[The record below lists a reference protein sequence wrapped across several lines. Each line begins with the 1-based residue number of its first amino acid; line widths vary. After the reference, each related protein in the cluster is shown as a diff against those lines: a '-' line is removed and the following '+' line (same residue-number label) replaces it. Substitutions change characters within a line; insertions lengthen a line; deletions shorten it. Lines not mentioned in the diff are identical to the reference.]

1 MESGKNARNET
12 LAAMLRQAEKGQSDR
27 DRTRWQKAQEAKL
40 NAELVIRQPPQVKVQ
55 DTKTLQTPEKTPEK
69 TTTSTVAEEVRWS
82 ESIAFTLDEI
92 EWLEAVFAPHGHSGM
107 EGVIGRL
114 VERAHT
120 EPPEAKKKLF
130 LQVRCRRCSAGAKG
144 GVKRDCQIELPSR
157 LWQWLE
163 NVKVRSKHASIGK
176 TLRIIVDFYMP
187 LCKEDSSFEQKLLRA
202 GCIIKSD
209 RHDDAV
215 NNVDPTLALKIQFP
229 LRGLTRWTTS
239 EVQVRQDKVQ
249 KSWTTAEV
257 QELQDKAQKAE
268 QARGYLSEI
277 QIN

>member
-1 MESGKNARNET
+1 MESGKNVRNET
-12 LAAMLRQAEKGQSDR
+12 LTALLRQAEKGQCDR
-27 DRTRWQKAQEAKL
+27 DRQRWQKVQEAKL
-40 NAELVIRQPPQVKVQ
+40 NNEPVIRQSLFGNHVKEA
-55 DTKTLQTPEKTPEK
+55 KKLETPEKQPALVPLE
-69 TTTSTVAEEVRWS
+69 AEELRT
-82 ESIAFTLDEI
+82 EAIPFTLDEI
-92 EWLEAVFAPHGHSGM
+92 EWLDGVFDLHGHANM
-107 EGVIGRL
+107 MGVVGRL
-114 VERAHT
+114 VEWAHT

-163 NVKVRSKHASIGK
+163 NVKVRSKHASVGK

-202 GCIIKSD
+202 GCVTKSD

-229 LRGLTRWTTS
+229 LRGLSRWTTK
-239 EVQVRQDKVQ
+239 EVIERQEKV
-249 KSWTTAEV
+249 
-257 QELQDKAQKAE
+257 QKAE
-268 QARGYLSEI
+268 QARGYLSEL
-277 QIN
+277 QINEYSVR